1 VKNKKM
7 GFWKENAQ
15 KLKAD
20 LAKNMAEARRQSS
33 FICPKCGGTMGIVW
47 TASALAFADKVR
59 CIECGYMITLGEAK
73 RTLQHL

>member
-20 LAKNMAEARRQSS
+20 FAKNMAEARHQSS

-47 TASALAFADKVR
+47 TTSTLISMHKVR
-59 CIECGYMITLGEAK
+59 CEECGYTIALSEAK